1 LERNKR
7 RILLVSLIYF
17 LLSLPTLLSG
27 FRGVFLSFWLTFY
40 IFYKYKFNHKIS
52 FKSLVIIIIL
62 VSLVS
67 LYISYI
73 RENPSTTEISLSDN
87 FLLEFLKQQGVSFF
101 VTAMAIEFYDE
112 FADKILN
119 YLMWEPIGS
128 IFSHLL
134 SLPGRSFANDLT
146 IKINYNAF
154 SLGYGTGS
162 SYLAEAYLLGGP
174 FVVSLIS
181 LFLGF
186 ILSKLFIRF
195 GYSNVFIKILIFT
208 LIQFIIYLPRDL
220 LLMPLSVT
228 LKTGI
233 YVLITYILFTVFK
246 NILLIKKGESNENTF
261 SIK

>member
-1 LERNKR
+1 
-7 RILLVSLIYF
+7 
-17 LLSLPTLLSG
+17 
-27 FRGVFLSFWLTFY
+27 
-40 IFYKYKFNHKIS
+40 
-52 FKSLVIIIIL
+52 
-62 VSLVS
+62 
-67 LYISYI
+67 
-73 RENPSTTEISLSDN
+73 
-87 FLLEFLKQQGVSFF
+87 
-101 VTAMAIEFYDE
+101 MAIEFYDE
-112 FADKILN
+112 FADRILN
-119 YLMWEPIGS
+119 YLMWEPIGN
-128 IFSHLL
+128 IFPHLL
-134 SLPGRSFANDLT
+134 SLPGRTFANDLT

-162 SYLAEAYLLGGP
+162 SYLAEAYLLDGP

-195 GYSNVFIKILIFT
+195 RYSNVFIKILIFT

-228 LKTGI
+228 LKTEI